1 MEKKHNKDKQAGFTF
16 IEIMAAMMILVIL
29 IGTAGFTY
37 VRYVSTARVV
47 AAKNQIENISIAL
60 NSYILDCSRYPTTDQ
75 GLQALWEKPV
85 LAPVPDRWKGPYLN
99 KKVPEDPW
107 GNEYEYKSPGPY
119 GLPFGIRSLGADS
132 MEGGQGNDRDLS
144 SWED

>member
-99 KKVPEDPW
+99 KKLPEDPW

>member
-1 MEKKHNKDKQAGFTF
+1 MEQKHNKDKQAGFTF

-47 AAKNQIENISIAL
+47 ATKNQIENLSIAL
-60 NSYILDCSRYPTTDQ
+60 NSYILDCGRYPTTDQ

-85 LAPVPDRWKGPYLN
+85 LEPVSDRWNGPYLN
-99 KKVPEDPW
+99 KKVPKDPW
-107 GNEYEYKSPGPY
+107 ENEYEYKSPGPY

-132 MEGGQGNDRDLS
+132 MEGGQGNDRDIS